1 WAILNLVDGQMTKNT
16 APARCDL
23 RLGWRVPEW
32 MRLTNTSRATFW
44 RHVKS
49 GDLKVVY
56 IGHQPA
62 LRSDPPRP
70 HPVVTPQVK
79 RPARA
84 TRSGLS
90 AFWKT
95 VRCTTAIAMPPRTR
109 HVQPGRPRRCKMG
122 KCQTC

>member
-1 WAILNLVDGQMTKNT
+1 MWAILNLVDGQMTKNT

-56 IGHQPA
+56 IGHTPIVP
-62 LRSDPPRP
+62 RSEAIRL
-70 HPVVTPQVK
+70 
-79 RPARA
+79 
-84 TRSGLS
+84 GLIQS
-90 AFWKT
+90 
-95 VRCTTAIAMPPRTR
+95 
-109 HVQPGRPRRCKMG
+109 
-122 KCQTC
+122 